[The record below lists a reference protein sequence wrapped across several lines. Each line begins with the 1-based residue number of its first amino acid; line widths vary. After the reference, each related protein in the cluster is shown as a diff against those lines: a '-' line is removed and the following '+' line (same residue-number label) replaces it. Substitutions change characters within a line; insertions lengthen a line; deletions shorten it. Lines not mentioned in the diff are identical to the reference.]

1 MLDHVHFII
10 LTYTAFEFKNGLVN
24 VEINTKNN
32 HFIHSTTIVNN
43 LNLIEKWLGYCWKCN
58 H

>member
-32 HFIHSTTIVNN
+32 HFIHVNY
-43 LNLIEKWLGYCWKCN
+43 YCQQFKPY
-58 H
+58 